1 MSLRTEFQGLCA
13 QLESLDETLS
23 RLRTAIDDHPRS
35 GAAPHLLDS
44 IGDAVEDTRGWLEE
58 AIALAEPLTA
68 PPQEQGHASNGF
80 DVNRARQVLVFCQE
94 QFNRIMSRFTFDLV
108 SYDRVAQLLRLGRER
123 RGEWQ
128 TWAELVKQELE
139 GCQQQLYDTNQALFR
154 CWLEIAERVGMT
166 SVSVHTTTIGQQV
179 TVPQNPETTAEGM
192 T

>member
-23 RLRTAIDDHPRS
+23 RLRTAIDDHPRTN
-35 GAAPHLLDS
+35 AAPHLLDA

-58 AIALAEPLTA
+58 ALALASPLTA
-68 PPQEQGHASNGF
+68 PQEQGRAANGF

-108 SYDRVAQLLRLGRER
+108 SYDRVAQLVRLGRER